1 MRKFLAVLAVLP
13 VVYVAIFP
21 FLLAW
26 WISVD
31 VSTIRNPQ
39 PYLLAVTGVVIVHAL
54 MIFLIVGLGGY
65 FIYLMKTHGGLA
77 QGEALAWVGALVFFN
92 ILAYPFFY
100 FFYARKALLRQGSSP
115 STG

>member
-1 MRKFLAVLAVLP
+1 
-13 VVYVAIFP
+13 
-21 FLLAW
+21 
-26 WISVD
+26 
-31 VSTIRNPQ
+31 
-39 PYLLAVTGVVIVHAL
+39 